1 MTTFATQTSSGSTP
15 GDEGP
20 VIVRVDDA
28 LRPLALARLLGVRPG
43 DRSVRDLEIAAASDA
58 NDLTQL
64 WATLNAAGRPVH
76 VALVMPSP
84 GRTAMFFLSEDD
96 LFGGGAAPDAERL
109 RGAEAIRERA
119 RLVRHV
125 CQVLQREKP
134 EDPPAL
140 MNPEPGQLRR
150 SPSRSALPA
159 YTMGQSLLEPS
170 QSALRSSFV
179 QGGFSHLADLAYM
192 RREIPRRPSF
202 EQPIWPA
209 GVSVR
214 TVASMP
220 PAKAEAALT
229 QALERSYLGTLDCPA
244 LCALRTTKDV
254 LASHRSVGT
263 YDPAMWFLVFVNDQP
278 EGCLLLSPCPP
289 QHTVELVYIGLG
301 PSARG
306 MGLGSAL
313 MKMGLNH
320 LCVRSE
326 RWLACAVD
334 EANTPARR
342 LYESLRFRAFAKRV
356 ALVRDLNPDPAVDSM
371 PATDQHP

>member
-1 MTTFATQTSSGSTP
+1 MTTFATQSTSGSNP
-15 GDEGP
+15 GDAGP
-20 VIVRVDDA
+20 VIVRVDDT

-43 DRSVRDLEIAAASDA
+43 DRSVRDLELAAASDA

-96 LFGGGAAPDAERL
+96 ATGGGSAPDAERL
-109 RGAEAIRERA
+109 RGPEATRERA
-119 RLVRHV
+119 RLLQHV
-125 CQVLQREKP
+125 CQVLRRERA
-134 EDPPAL
+134 EDAPTLGCHA
-140 MNPEPGQLRR
+140 GFARR
-150 SPSRSALPA
+150 EPSRAELPT

-170 QSALRSSFV
+170 QGSLRSSFL

-202 EQPIWPA
+202 EQPVWPA

-244 LCALRTTKDV
+244 LCSLRTTQDV

-263 YDPAMWFLVFVNDQP
+263 YDPAMWFLVFVDDQP

-306 MGLGSAL
+306 LGLGSAL

-320 LCVRSE
+320 LCARSE
-326 RWLACAVD
+326 CWLACAVD
-334 EANTPARR
+334 EANAPARR

-356 ALVRDLNPDPAVDSM
+356 ALVQDLSPTSTSPMD
-371 PATDQHP
+371 

>member
-20 VIVRVDDA
+20 VIVRVDDT

-43 DRSVRDLEIAAASDA
+43 DRSVRDLELAAASDA

-96 LFGGGAAPDAERL
+96 LLGGGGSPDAERL
-109 RGAEAIRERA
+109 RGSEAIRERA
-119 RLVRHV
+119 RLLRHV
-125 CQVLQREKP
+125 CQVLRREKAEETPTLSGP
-134 EDPPAL
+134 ETNL
-140 MNPEPGQLRR
+140 LRR
-150 SPSRSALPA
+150 SHTRAGLPT

-170 QSALRSSFV
+170 QSSLRASFM

-214 TVASMP
+214 TIASMP
-220 PAKAEAALT
+220 PAKAEAALA
-229 QALERSYLGTLDCPA
+229 QALERSYVGTLDCPA
-244 LCALRTTKDV
+244 LCALRTTQDV

-263 YDPAMWFLVFVNDQP
+263 YDPAMWFVVFVNDQP
-278 EGCLLLSPCPP
+278 EGCLLLSACPP

-301 PSARG
+301 PKARG

-320 LCVRSE
+320 LCARGE

-356 ALVRDLNPDPAVDSM
+356 ALVQDLSPASSL
-371 PATDQHP
+371 PAC